1 MEKIDKMITLSMHE
15 SDVMKLRKIADESG
29 MSISALVRYWANQYY
44 YYAKTVDEV
53 RQCNITSTK

>member
-29 MSISALVRYWANQYY
+29 MSMSALVRYWANKY